1 MKWSITQLN
10 KYQDEPFTFDKEI
23 DMKYLTERVDELI
36 DISPI
41 KVTGDVQVRMHEII
55 VNLDISGVLTL
66 PCARTLKP
74 VDLPF
79 DTTSTEIFELDEF
92 SDGDEE
98 EEDGLRHKVE
108 GGMINLL
115 PIIEEL
121 VILEKPQRVFSEG
134 SEDISMAGNGW
145 EVIGE
150 DQIESTETSDQEDS
164 ERKVDPRLQKLQQFF
179 DDEN

>member
-1 MKWSITQLN
+1 MKWSITQLKKN
-10 KYQDEPFTFDKEI
+10 QNEPFTFDKEI
-23 DMKYLTERVDELI
+23 DMNYLTDRVEELI

-41 KVTGDVQVRMHEII
+41 KVTGDAQVRMHEII

-74 VDLPF
+74 VELPF
-79 DTTSTEIFELDEF
+79 DTTSVEIFELDEF
-92 SDGDEE
+92 SESNDE
-98 EEDGLRHKVE
+98 DDDDLRHKLE

-121 VILEKPQRVFSEG
+121 VILEKPLQVFSEE
-134 SEDISMAGNGW
+134 SENISMAGNGW

-150 DQIESTETSDQEDS
+150 DQFESTDDSVEETEKS
-164 ERKVDPRLQKLQQFF
+164 VDPRLQKLQQFF
-179 DDEN
+179 DDEK

>member
-1 MKWSITQLN
+1 MKWSITQLK
-10 KYQDEPFTFDKEI
+10 KYQNEPFTFDKEI
-23 DMKYLTERVDELI
+23 DMKYLIDRVDELI

-55 VNLDISGVLTL
+55 VNLDINGVLTL

-74 VDLPF
+74 VELPF
-79 DTTSTEIFELDEF
+79 DTTSVEIFELDEF
-92 SDGDEE
+92 SESYNDDDE
-98 EEDGLRHKVE
+98 LRHKLE

-121 VILEKPQRVFSEG
+121 VILEKPLQVFSEG
-134 SEDISMAGNGW
+134 SEDISMAGDGW

-150 DQIESTETSDQEDS
+150 DQIESTEDS
-164 ERKVDPRLQKLQQFF
+164 EQETEKKVDPRLQKLQQFF
-179 DDEN
+179 DDEK